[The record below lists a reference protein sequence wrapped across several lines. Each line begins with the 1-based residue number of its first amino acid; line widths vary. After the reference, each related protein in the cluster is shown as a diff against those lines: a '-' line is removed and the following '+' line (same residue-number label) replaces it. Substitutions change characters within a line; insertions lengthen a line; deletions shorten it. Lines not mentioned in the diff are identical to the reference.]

1 MICEHIDGVGT
12 AIDCSASKSHTP
24 KPLRHVW
31 HHVLPRTCGGQTT
44 AANLVEVC
52 DNCHY
57 GIHAILWDLKQH
69 NGTTPNFAHMVNTGR
84 YAIALRGYQAAV
96 DAGTVAQIPNEGSD

>member
-1 MICEHIDGVGT
+1 MICEHLDAVGT
-12 AIDCSASKSHTP
+12 ASVCAAQKAHRP

-31 HHVLPRTCGGQTT
+31 HHVLPRTCGGQTI

-57 GIHAILWDLKQH
+57 GVHAILFDMAQN
-69 NGTTPNFAHMVNTGR
+69 NGTAPAFVHLVGTGR
-84 YAIALRGYQAAV
+84 YAIALRGYLAALA
-96 DAGTVAQIPNEGSD
+96 AGTVNQIPNEGTD